1 MAVTEKQKRYLKGRA
16 HSLKPVVIVG
26 NNGLSDAV
34 INEIDQ
40 ALAHHEL
47 VKVRVSGQER
57 VDRRQMMDDIAAKT
71 HSDLVLVIGHIGGFY
86 RPAEKPVIDLPR

>member
-1 MAVTEKQKRYLKGRA
+1 MAVTEKQKRFLKGRA

-26 NNGLSDAV
+26 NNGLTDSV
-34 INEIDQ
+34 ISEIDQ

-57 VDRRQMMDDIAAKT
+57 AERRQMMDAIAART
-71 HSDLVLVIGHIGGFY
+71 DSELVLVIGHIGGFY
-86 RPAEKPVIDLPR
+86 RRAEKPVIELPR

>member
-26 NNGLSDAV
+26 NNGLTDAV
-34 INEIDQ
+34 VGEIDQ

-57 VDRRQMMDDIAAKT
+57 ADRRQMMDAIAART
-71 HSDLVLVIGHIGGFY
+71 DSDLVLVIGHIGGFY
-86 RPAEKPVIDLPR
+86 RPAEKPVIELPR